1 MVTIKNNKQRLL
13 HRMKIIQ
20 GHLKK
25 VMSMIE
31 NDEYCIDIVHQ
42 SLASQKA
49 LKQIDMLIMEE
60 HLQTCAVNQIQDG
73 KVDKTI
79 EELIS
84 IYKYK

>member
-1 MVTIKNNKQRLL
+1 MVTIKNNKERLL

-25 VMSMIE
+25 VMMMIE
-31 NDEYCIDIVHQ
+31 DDAYCINIVHQ
-42 SLASQKA
+42 SLALQKA

-60 HLQTCAVNQIQDG
+60 HLQTCAVDQIMEG
-73 KVDKTI
+73 KKDKTI

>member
-1 MVTIKNNKQRLL
+1 MVTIKNNKERLL

-25 VMSMIE
+25 VMMMIE
-31 NDEYCIDIVHQ
+31 DDAYCIDIVHQ
-42 SLASQKA
+42 SLALQKA
-49 LKQIDMLIMEE
+49 LKQIDILIMEE
-60 HLQTCAVNQIQDG
+60 HLQTCAVDQIKQG
-73 KVDKTI
+73 KKDKTI

>member
-1 MVTIKNNKQRLL
+1 MVTIKTNKERLL

-25 VMSMIE
+25 VMCMI
-31 NDEYCIDIVHQ
+31 DEDAYCIDIVHQ
-42 SLASQKA
+42 SLALQKA
-49 LKQIDMLIMEE
+49 LKQVDMLIMED
-60 HLQTCAVNQIQDG
+60 HLQTCAVDQIKNG
-73 KVDKTI
+73 EGAKTI

>member
-1 MVTIKNNKQRLL
+1 MVTIKNNKERLL

-25 VMSMIE
+25 VMTMI
-31 NDEYCIDIVHQ
+31 DEDAYCIDIVHQ
-42 SLASQKA
+42 SLALQKA

-60 HLQTCAVNQIQDG
+60 HLKTCAVEQIRDG
-73 KVDKTI
+73 QEEKTI

>member
-1 MVTIKNNKQRLL
+1 MVTIKNNKERLL

-25 VMSMIE
+25 VMTMIE
-31 NDEYCIDIVHQ
+31 NDAYCIDIVHQ
-42 SLASQKA
+42 SLALQKA

-60 HLQTCAVNQIQDG
+60 HLQTCAVDQIKEG
-73 KVDKTI
+73 KKDKTI

>member
-1 MVTIKNNKQRLL
+1 MVTIKNNKERLL

-25 VMSMIE
+25 VMTMI
-31 NDEYCIDIVHQ
+31 DDDAYCIDIVHQ
-42 SLASQKA
+42 SLALQKA

-60 HLQTCAVNQIQDG
+60 HLKTCAVEQIKEG
-73 KVDKTI
+73 KEEKTI

>member
-31 NDEYCIDIVHQ
+31 QDEYCIDIVHQ
-42 SLASQKA
+42 SLALQKA
-49 LKQIDMLIMEE
+49 LKQVDMLIMEE
-60 HLQTCAVNQIQDG
+60 HLQTCAVDQIRDG
-73 KVDKTI
+73 KKDKTI

>member
-1 MVTIKNNKQRLL
+1 MVTIKNNKDRLL

-20 GHLKK
+20 GHMKK

-31 NDEYCIDIVHQ
+31 QDEYCIDIVHQ
-42 SLASQKA
+42 SLALQKA

-60 HLQTCAVNQIQDG
+60 HLRTCAVDQIQNG
-73 KVDKTI
+73 EAVKTI